1 MQKSVG
7 QEEIK
12 HKFKDKRLVLFM
24 IFGIYLSNRKY
35 ISGYV
40 AGVKV
45 TDYPTAV
52 CFREFGQKIVR
63 AYPGEEGKDQL
74 LHQLLYN
81 CSRRSGFKVFS
92 FSDLI
97 DYSVLPSGFISVFCF
112 YL

>member
-74 LHQLLYN
+74 LH
-81 CSRRSGFKVFS
+81 
-92 FSDLI
+92 
-97 DYSVLPSGFISVFCF
+97 
-112 YL
+112 

>member
-1 MQKSVG
+1 
-7 QEEIK
+7 
-12 HKFKDKRLVLFM
+12 M

-52 CFREFGQKIVR
+52 CFREFGQEIVR

-74 LHQLLYN
+74 LH
-81 CSRRSGFKVFS
+81 
-92 FSDLI
+92 
-97 DYSVLPSGFISVFCF
+97 
-112 YL
+112 